1 MKTTLN
7 IVNNCTY
14 QDEIFEKII
23 AVAST
28 HVAVTFSDCHF
39 KNCDFSDSLFDGCG
53 FRNCLFENCKVNLLR
68 LSGSEFAG
76 CEYSSCDMTGID
88 WTAASLPKLRL
99 CCPLTFAGCRLNH
112 SSFIGLDLQELR
124 AIDCQLKDTDFR
136 NALLQKAVF
145 KGCDFLNSLFGN
157 TDLRAADF
165 SGARNYLINIAA
177 NKCQNTKFSMPDALN
192 LLTSSGIKIV

>member
-1 MKTTLN
+1 MKTGLN
-7 IVNNCTY
+7 ISNNSAY
-14 QDEIFEKII
+14 QDECFEKII
-23 AVAST
+23 AVAT
-28 HVAVTFSDCHF
+28 AYAAVTFSGCRF
-39 KNCDFSDSLFDGCG
+39 INCDFSDSLVDGCA
-53 FRNCLFENCKVNLLR
+53 FRNCLFEQCKLNLLR

-76 CEYSSCDMTGID
+76 CEFVSCDMTGID

-99 CCPLTFAGCRLNH
+99 CCPLNFVECRLNH

-136 NALLQKAVF
+136 NALLTKSVF

-165 SGARNYLINIAA
+165 SGSRNYLISIAG
-177 NKCQNTKFSMPDALN
+177 NKCQNAKFSMPEALN
-192 LLTSSGIKIV
+192 LLTSSGIKIE